1 MHIRFQFFMAPAVL
15 AAALVLMAPAAL
27 AAAPGLAK
35 ALADDAPNAAAPV
48 RGLAPAQ
55 IAAIRA
61 IGRNVLAAKKSAV
74 EDPADAEQLGKLRAT
89 VDTLIATELDSNIRV
104 PITAQGQA
112 SASQGQ
118 AHAAAVEL
126 RETARADARADAR
139 ALAGQMRQRGELM
152 ASRAQSGGEAETKSA
167 GLPVS
172 SLRAQLFERMAQ
184 KLDTALAVNNPDRV
198 AQLYALRDQ
207 LQAGPGRLA
216 DAPLTHGTPTLQ
228 AMPSTSETP
237 IRPVTASEAKS
248 RAVPAAPGKPGIAT
262 RPRTSRAQAK

>member
-15 AAALVLMAPAAL
+15 ATALALMAPAAL

-35 ALADDAPNAAAPV
+35 APADDAPNAAAPA
-48 RGLAPAQ
+48 RGLAPVQ
-55 IAAIRA
+55 VAAIRA

-74 EDPADAEQLGKLRAT
+74 EDPADAEQLGRLRAT
-89 VDTLIATELDSNIRV
+89 VDTLIATELDLKIRV

-118 AHAAAVEL
+118 ENAATVEL
-126 RETARADARADAR
+126 RETARTDARAH
-139 ALAGQMRQRGELM
+139 AGQIRQRGELM
-152 ASRAQSGGEAETKSA
+152 ASRAQSGGDTETKSA
-167 GLPVS
+167 GLPVGS
-172 SLRAQLFERMAQ
+172 QRAQLFERMAQ
-184 KLDTALAVNNPDRV
+184 KLDTALAANNPDRV